1 MEMVHLT
8 ATDMT
13 WQRFEVCNP
22 NQKIAF
28 ENLCRAVFNQDFFG
42 GTAHFHSN
50 PNNPGVEIEPI
61 YHKETEKRISFQSK
75 YFTSTDYD
83 QIAFD
88 GEMHNALQWKTGRY
102 IFVLQ
107 QRLDDHK

>member
-42 GTAHFHSN
+42 GTAHFIQIRIIPELKSN
-50 PNNPGVEIEPI
+50 LFIIKKPRRGLA
-61 YHKETEKRISFQSK
+61 SSQSILPQ
-75 YFTSTDYD
+75 
-83 QIAFD
+83 QI
-88 GEMHNALQWKTGRY
+88 MIK
-102 IFVLQ
+102 
-107 QRLDDHK
+107 

>member
-50 PNNPGVEIEPI
+50 PNNPGLA
-61 YHKETEKRISFQSK
+61 SSQSILPQ
-75 YFTSTDYD
+75 
-83 QIAFD
+83 QI
-88 GEMHNALQWKTGRY
+88 MIK
-102 IFVLQ
+102 
-107 QRLDDHK
+107 

>member
-61 YHKETEKRISFQSK
+61 YHKETEKRI
-75 YFTSTDYD
+75 
-83 QIAFD
+83 
-88 GEMHNALQWKTGRY
+88 
-102 IFVLQ
+102 
-107 QRLDDHK
+107 RLAAKGV

>member
-28 ENLCRAVFNQDFFG
+28 ENLCRAVFNQDFLAERRIFIQIRIIPELK
-42 GTAHFHSN
+42 SN
-50 PNNPGVEIEPI
+50 LFIIKKPRRGLA
-61 YHKETEKRISFQSK
+61 SSQSILPQ
-75 YFTSTDYD
+75 
-83 QIAFD
+83 QI
-88 GEMHNALQWKTGRY
+88 MIK
-102 IFVLQ
+102 
-107 QRLDDHK
+107 

>member
-42 GTAHFHSN
+42 GTAQIRIIPELKSN
-50 PNNPGVEIEPI
+50 LFIIKKPRRGLA
-61 YHKETEKRISFQSK
+61 SSQSILPQ
-75 YFTSTDYD
+75 
-83 QIAFD
+83 QI
-88 GEMHNALQWKTGRY
+88 MIK
-102 IFVLQ
+102 
-107 QRLDDHK
+107 